1 MNLAYAIL
9 WHNVA
14 NKLYSVIAVD
24 SGQIR
29 MPPPEYLSCVYV
41 ELHSLL
47 ASFLLYY
54 TALWSIKLS
63 FLLFFRKLCQSIRGQ
78 MILWYYVLG
87 YTIVSYITCLG
98 MIDYRC
104 LARPGGL
111 GKNSSSQA
119 EANVD

>member
-9 WHNVA
+9 WQSVA
-14 NKLYSVIAVD
+14 KKLYSVIAVE
-24 SGQIR
+24 SGQIY
-29 MPPPEYLSCVYV
+29 MPSPEFFSCVYI

-63 FLLFFRKLCQSIRGQ
+63 FLLFFRNLCKPLRRQ

-87 YTIVSYITCLG
+87 YTIVSYITCLCT
-98 MIDYRC
+98 IDYRC
-104 LARPGGL
+104 LATSGGL